1 MRLAASPLC
10 EWCDMT
16 HPAPEELLGQL
27 PFSARLSP
35 AAVAKLARLVVLR
48 DFPAGAVLFTEGATH
63 PWVYLIAA
71 GDVGLEMCVPARGCS
86 RILTLGPGD
95 LLVWS
100 ALLGSGRMTAT
111 AVALTPTR
119 VLAVPA
125 QALRDLCEQDH
136 DFGYEW
142 MRATAEALA
151 KRLVATRLQL
161 LDLYGPGGESG
172 SAAGAGAALSAAP
185 LR

>member
-1 MRLAASPLC
+1 
-10 EWCDMT
+10 MT
-16 HPAPEELLGQL
+16 GPAPEELLGQL

-35 AAVAKLARLVVLR
+35 AAVAKLAPLVAFR
-48 DFPAGAVLFTEGATH
+48 DFPAGAVLFEEGSQH
-63 PWVYLIAA
+63 PWVYVIAT

-100 ALLGSGRMTAT
+100 ALLGTGRMTAT

-119 VLAVPA
+119 VLAIPA
-125 QALRDLCEQDH
+125 PALRALCEQDH

-151 KRLVATRLQL
+151 KRLLATRLQL
-161 LDLYGPGGESG
+161 LDLYGPGTEHSP
-172 SAAGAGAALSAAP
+172 AGGPLSAAP
-185 LR
+185 SP

>member
-1 MRLAASPLC
+1 MSCPSPPGL
-10 EWCDMT
+10 T
-16 HPAPEELLGQL
+16 PQELLGQL
-27 PFSARLSP
+27 QFGTHLSP
-35 AAVAKLARLVVLR
+35 AAAAKLAPLLTVRE
-48 DFPAGAVLFTEGATH
+48 FPAGTVLFEEGALH

-71 GDVGLEMCVPARGCS
+71 GDVGLEMCVPARGCT

-100 ALLGSGRMTAT
+100 ALVGSGRMTAT

-119 VLAVPA
+119 VLAIPA
-125 QALRDLCEQDH
+125 EALRTLCEQDH

-142 MRATAEALA
+142 MRATAAALA

-161 LDLYGPGGESG
+161 LDLYGPGADWPPLP
-172 SAAGAGAALSAAP
+172 AAAK
-185 LR
+185 

>member
-1 MRLAASPLC
+1 MCGLGRTEKPANVAV
-10 EWCDMT
+10 MT
-16 HPAPEELLGQL
+16 SSTPEQLLGQL

-35 AAVAKLARLVVLR
+35 AAVSKLAPLVVVR
-48 DFPAGAVLFTEGATH
+48 EFPAGAVLFEEGALH
-63 PWVYLIAA
+63 PWVYLIAT

-100 ALLGSGRMTAT
+100 ALLGTGRMTAT

-125 QALRDLCEQDH
+125 QSLRELCEQDH

-151 KRLVATRLQL
+151 KRLLATRLQL
-161 LDLYGPGGESG
+161 LDLYGPGGESEA
-172 SAAGAGAALSAAP
+172 AAGAAASPVRRL
-185 LR
+185 

>member
-1 MRLAASPLC
+1 MTSP
-10 EWCDMT
+10 T
-16 HPAPEELLGQL
+16 PAELLGQL

-35 AAVAKLARLVVLR
+35 AAVAKLTPLVVLR
-48 DFPAGAVLFTEGATH
+48 DFPAGAVLFEEGSVH

-71 GDVGLEMCVPARGCS
+71 GDVGLEMCIPARGCS

-100 ALLGSGRMTAT
+100 ALLGTGRMTAT

-119 VLAVPA
+119 VLALPA
-125 QALRDLCEQDH
+125 QALRELCEQDH

-151 KRLVATRLQL
+151 KRLLATRLQL
-161 LDLYGPGGESG
+161 LDLYGPGAETATTARAA
-172 SAAGAGAALSAAP
+172 SAAAP
-185 LR
+185 RR